1 MMSYSPAIRFAWF
14 LLALVGAMGMP
25 AAAAERTL
33 LDLGKLD
40 LQATTQRDLQAHV
53 TGSPAQPVLSL
64 KLGHKDPWPGI
75 TISAPPSG
83 WDLSASAYV
92 VAEVKNVGA
101 NSIQVGCRIDSL
113 DTRTSSS
120 PPAQTS
126 AKLAPGETTSLRVRL
141 SRKLPSALADKFFGM
156 NGLPAGYGAKSGI
169 DSAHVACLKI
179 FVSKPTSD
187 SAIDVLA
194 LRVTGQMLPPL
205 PDDPAKVF
213 PLIDSMGQYRHADW
227 PGKVKSPADLVQRR
241 QQEASDLAQ
250 HPGPNDWDQYG
261 GWKAG
266 PQLQATGFFRAEKY
280 QGKWW
285 LVDPEGRLFW
295 SHGTTCVRS
304 GTATTP
310 ITGRE
315 HWFADLPP
323 KTSPLGQF
331 YGKGYG
337 AAHGYYDHK
346 SYTTFNFSGL
356 NLLRKYGDDW
366 NASYNQLA
374 HRRLRSWGMNTIANW
389 SDMEIALLRKT
400 PYVATVHSKSRL
412 IEGSAGNAGKMGYS
426 GQFPDPFDPG
436 FAQSLAR
443 GMDEHKDRSAGDP
456 WCLGY
461 FVHNELSWRE
471 DLSQALASLTSP
483 ADQPAKRAFVDDLK
497 AKYTTIERLNQA
509 WGTQHASWQALLD
522 SKTSPDTKL
531 AHDDLAAFASRLADQ
546 YFRICRDTVKRL
558 APQQLYLGCRFAWS
572 NETAVRTSAKYCDVV
587 SFNLY
592 RYTIADFRLP
602 EGVDKPVVVGE
613 FHFGALDRGMFHAG
627 LKPTE
632 NQTARAE
639 AYRSYVT
646 GALANPCFVGTHWFQ
661 FGDQATTGRSDGENY
676 QIGFVDVCDT
686 PYPETVQ
693 ACREVGYSLYKT
705 RLEAK

>member
-1 MMSYSPAIRFAWF
+1 MVSCPAVIRFSLFIA
-14 LLALVGAMGMP
+14 LTSILAKPV
-25 AAAAERTL
+25 AADDRPL

-40 LQATTQRDLQAHV
+40 LQTTAQRDLRAKI
-53 TGSPAQPVLSL
+53 TGSPDQPVLSL
-64 KLGHKDPWPGI
+64 KLGHKETWPGI
-75 TISAPPSG
+75 SIPAPASG

-101 NSIQVGCRIDSL
+101 DSINVGCRVDSP
-113 DTRTSSS
+113 DTSKSSS
-120 PPAQTS
+120 PPAQVTT
-126 AKLAPGETTSLRVRL
+126 KLAPGETTTLRVRL
-141 SRKLPSALADKFFGM
+141 VRKLPPSLADKFFGM
-156 NGLPAGYGAKSGI
+156 NGLPTGYGAKGGI
-169 DSAHVACLKI
+169 DVAHISRVLV
-179 FVSKPTSD
+179 FVGKPTSD
-187 SAIDVLA
+187 SAVDVLS
-194 LRVTGQMLPPL
+194 LRVTGRMPQPL
-205 PDDPAKVF
+205 PDDPTKVF
-213 PLIDSMGQYRHADW
+213 PLIDAMGQYRHADW
-227 PGKVKSPADLVQRR
+227 PGKIKTPADFAQRR

-250 HPGPNDWDQYG
+250 HPGPTDWDQFG

-304 GTATTP
+304 GSATTP
-310 ITGRE
+310 ITDRE
-315 HWFADLPP
+315 YWFADLPA
-323 KTSPLGQF
+323 KTSPLGRF
-331 YGKGYG
+331 YGKGYS

-346 SYTTFNFSGL
+346 NYATFNFSGL
-356 NLLRKYGDDW
+356 NLFRKYGDDW
-366 NASYNQLA
+366 NATFNQLA

-389 SDMEIALLRKT
+389 SDMDIALLHKT
-400 PYVATVHSKSRL
+400 PYVATVGGKSRM

-443 GMDEHKDRSAGDP
+443 SMNEQKGQSAGDP

-471 DLSQALASLTSP
+471 DLSQALASLASP
-483 ADQPAKRAFVDDLK
+483 ADQPAKQAFVDDLK
-497 AKYTTIERLNQA
+497 AKYSTIERLNQA
-509 WGTQHASWQALLD
+509 WGTTHASWQALLD
-522 SKTSPDTKL
+522 CKTQPNKEK
-531 AHDDLAAFASRLADQ
+531 AHDDLQAFASRLADQ
-546 YFRICRDTVKRL
+546 YFRLCHETVKRL

-572 NETAVRTSAKYCDVV
+572 NETAIRAAAKYCDVL

-613 FHFGALDRGMFHAG
+613 FHFGALDRGMFHTG
-627 LKPTE
+627 LRPTE
-632 NQTARAE
+632 NQAARAE

-646 GALANPCFVGTHWFQ
+646 GALTHPCFVGTHWFQ
-661 FGDQATTGRSDGENY
+661 FGDQATTGRNDGENY
-676 QIGFVDVCDT
+676 QIGFIDVCDT